1 MIKKEF
7 IKKAK
12 EIYGNKYDYKE
23 VPDIHLEYYT
33 MIPIKCDK
41 HGLFYQTVYEHLNGK
56 GCFDCYTE
64 DLETQNDR

>member
-1 MIKKEF
+1 MNKKEF
-7 IKKAK
+7 IKKAN

-23 VPDIHLEYYT
+23 VPDIHLENYT
-33 MIPIKCDK
+33 MIPIICDK
-41 HGLFYQTVYEHLNGK
+41 HGLFYQTVYEHLNEK